1 MTCHRPEEGA
11 RSSLSPAGGLPS
23 TSAPLSPPLQP
34 GASQPKALRV
44 HAVTFNMAKQTPQA
58 LPDQL
63 LGLAGCPPGLKKYD
77 VVLVGTQES
86 GNLQVPILLA

>member
-1 MTCHRPEEGA
+1 
-11 RSSLSPAGGLPS
+11 
-23 TSAPLSPPLQP
+23 
-34 GASQPKALRV
+34 
-44 HAVTFNMAKQTPQA
+44 MAKQTPQA